1 MKAEERMEMG
11 KLEIGKLEQGVE
23 QMLENAEGGI
33 AGMEK
38 KIEGALHAAEAEVGS
53 AEHQVE
59 DAVER
64 IKARLMRK
72 VERITA
78 VAEEVTEI
86 PRVARDDKAGVR
98 RTLPSFLAKV
108 MAEAESGA
116 DGKQIDRMLS
126 GLTVEQRVAVKMQMV
141 KAGMI

>member
-1 MKAEERMEMG
+1 MEIVEKVESEIRKFEGEAGAMVEKAEA
-11 KLEIGKLEQGVE
+11 K
-23 QMLENAEGGI
+23 AS
-33 AGMEK
+33 
-38 KIEGALHAAEAEVGS
+38 EVVH
-53 AEHQVE
+53 EVE

-78 VAEEVTEI
+78 VAEEVAEEKQI
-86 PRVARDDKAGVR
+86 PRVDRYDKAGVR
-98 RTLPSFLAKV
+98 RTFPSFVAKV